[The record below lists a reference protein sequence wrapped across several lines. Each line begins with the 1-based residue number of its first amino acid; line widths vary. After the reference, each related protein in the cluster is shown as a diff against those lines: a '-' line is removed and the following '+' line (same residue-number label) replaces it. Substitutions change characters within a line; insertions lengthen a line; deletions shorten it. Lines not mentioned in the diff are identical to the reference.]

1 MASFNIIEK
10 EIKAKQK
17 AEELNRI
24 ISSYVKKAVASFK

>member
-24 ISSYVKKAVASFK
+24 ISSYVKKAFSSFN